1 MYSFLTEP
9 ARGKKIFSGYT
20 PSTLLPSQLIGQQ
33 NLQTVKPVKKYSIP
47 IQTPQ
52 PTPYP
57 TSAPPIRM
65 PLEKGL
71 ELSYA
76 QNEGAIIKKVSPYGY
91 RYDPE
96 LSTKENKVFYNP
108 SDERVVFSV
117 AGTNPASFRDIA
129 TDAYLAFLGTSGLKS
144 TNRYKEA
151 ETVMKNVREKYPKS
165 KKTLIG
171 HSLASSIVS
180 TLAERDENV
189 KGFGTGSGLYPEKK
203 KGEFYRTYY
212 DPFSFTS
219 YDKVI
224 PTYKPKKSGNLRA
237 RQKVDYPTGII
248 PSHSYENLK
257 SIPTQYV

>member
-1 MYSFLTEP
+1 MYSFLSPTAKEQ
-9 ARGKKIFSGYT
+9 KIFSGYT
-20 PSTLLPSQLIGQQ
+20 STNTLAPSALIGQQ
-33 NLQTVKPVKKYSIP
+33 NLQTAKPVQKIP
-47 IQTPQ
+47 TA
-52 PTPYP
+52 
-57 TSAPPIRM
+57 TSFPPL

-71 ELSYA
+71 DLSY
-76 QNEGAIIKKVSPYGY
+76 QKGNIRQEDLRPYGY
-91 RYDPE
+91 LHDKE
-96 LSTKENKVFYNP
+96 LSTDLNKVFYNP
-108 SDERVVFSV
+108 SDKRVIFSV
-117 AGTNPASFRDIA
+117 AGTNIKSLRDIA

-151 ETVMKNVREKYPKS
+151 ENVMKNVREKYPKS

-171 HSLASSIVS
+171 HSIASSIVS
-180 TLAERDENV
+180 TLAEKDENV

-224 PTYKPKKSGNLRA
+224 PTYIPKKSGNLRA
-237 RQKVDYPTGII
+237 SQKVDYPSGIF
-248 PSHSYENLK
+248 PSHDYANLK